1 MSISKRLYETTCI
14 INASLEDSQ
23 IEATIGHISEVIT
36 RNGGEL
42 VATNRWG
49 RKRLSYPIEKK
60 NNGFYVNLEFLAN
73 GPVIKQLDR
82 TYTLDENI
90 LRFLT
95 VQLDKKAVSMRQPV
109 PAPAPRVE
117 QTPVPAP
124 TPAPPA
130 EPVKE
135 PLFADDD
142 SPAA

>member
-23 IEATIGHISEVIT
+23 IEATIAHLSEVII

-49 RKRLSYPIEKK
+49 RKRLAYPIEKK
-60 NNGFYVNLEFLAN
+60 NNGFYVNMEFLAN

-95 VQLDKKAVSMRQPV
+95 VQLDTKAVATRQAP

-117 QTPVPAP
+117 QATPVA
-124 TPAPPA
+124 APPPPP
-130 EPVKE
+130 EPAKE

-142 SPAA
+142 APPAA